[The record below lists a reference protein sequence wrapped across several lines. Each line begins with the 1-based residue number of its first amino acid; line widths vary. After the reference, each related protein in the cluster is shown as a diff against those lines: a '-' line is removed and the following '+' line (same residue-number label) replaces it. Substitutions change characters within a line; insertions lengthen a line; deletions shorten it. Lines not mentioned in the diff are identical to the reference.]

1 MELLTVREAARLL
14 KLSKS
19 QVYALCQRRAI
30 PTIALGRSVRIPR
43 EELDRWLGQQIRP
56 ARAEN
61 DGLMLADDPSNPLGD
76 EVASDPGET
85 RPSRWRAAP
94 RRRVVAR

>member
-61 DGLMLADDPSNPLGD
+61 DGLMLADDPSNPLGSFSAPLVD
-76 EVASDPGET
+76 FIGQNGQASIEG
-85 RPSRWRAAP
+85 RAAC
-94 RRRVVAR
+94 